1 MSKFNRAS
9 QSDAKITKAL
19 KAMSERY
26 SYDEFKPWCGAD
38 VANEFKLG
46 AAFAMVLSRL
56 KAIETKHGQVKLT
69 KKINHLRP
77 STVRKR
83 INEYVNEARPKVKA
97 KKVKQPILPVPQ
109 SAIGFDDLI
118 IALKA
123 KMKAEVMS
131 ELLQSL
137 K

>member
-1 MSKFNRAS
+1 MSKLNRAS

-26 SYDEFKPWCGAD
+26 SYDEFKPWCGANI
-38 VANEFKLG
+38 ANEFRLG
-46 AAFAMVLSRL
+46 AAFAMVLSKL
-56 KAIETKHGQVKLT
+56 GVIETKHGLVKLN

-83 INEYVNEARPKVKA
+83 INEYVNEARPKKA
-97 KKVKQPILPVPQ
+97 KKTKQPVLPIPQ
-109 SAIGFDDLI
+109 SAIGFDELV

-123 KMKAEVMS
+123 KLKQEVMS